1 MDFKGP
7 EKHGLGNGID
17 YDAAWESAEPFLYVK
32 TVLFQKVLDD
42 GDLHED
48 YPYDAIMN
56 HIVTGGLIKHAH
68 KVDEMVQIRYGWEA
82 LDQDNI
88 VLHSCIG
95 YVMHPLVYVNGSK
108 PGFLMEMEEEDSNE
122 PVICSFEYSK
132 VFWVGPV
139 R

>member
-7 EKHGLGNGID
+7 EKHGLGSGID
-17 YDAAWESAEPFLYVK
+17 YDAAWESEEPFLYVK
-32 TVLFQKVLDD
+32 TLLFQKVLDT

-48 YPYDAIMN
+48 YPYDGIMN
-56 HIVTGGLIKHAH
+56 HIVAGGLIKHVH
-68 KVDEMVQIRYGWEA
+68 KIDELVQIRYGWEA

-95 YVMHPLVYVNGSK
+95 YVMHPLVYINGTK
-108 PGFLMEMEEEDSNE
+108 PGFLMEMEEDEDAD
-122 PVICSFEYSK
+122 PVICSFEYSR